1 MSSLPP
7 PPPHAPCRP
16 CDAEAR
22 RGAFPPL
29 FLAQLAHSPCLSF
42 SIYEKRILPDDGL
55 TPEDCHAAYWYR
67 SFLFGANPAL
77 SSLPCRPFDATAA
90 LQNRMRLRCCRLLRE
105 DGEILDAYFLS
116 NFYCLLY
123 YLLNFSISGA
133 ISVNLRVPSAVLL
146 R

>member
-1 MSSLPP
+1 ML
-7 PPPHAPCRP
+7 RT
-16 CDAEAR
+16 
-22 RGAFPPL
+22 GTL
-29 FLAQLAHSPCLSF
+29 FF
-42 SIYEKRILPDDGL
+42 V
-55 TPEDCHAAYWYR
+55 
-67 SFLFGANPAL
+67 GANPAL

-133 ISVNLRVPSAVLL
+133 ILALGLLYLWWVPYRWRGHTFGKALSFAKGKVFEGYQWVLTARLSVCWH
-146 R
+146 